1 CHPPGAAQRT
11 PPARAAASPRAYPPG
26 LPILSS
32 LGGAPG
38 GSGQGLMRLIRG
50 LRNLRE
56 SHWGSVVTVGTFD
69 GIHLGH
75 RALIERVIEHGR
87 RLGRPTMML
96 TFEPMPREHLVP

>member
-1 CHPPGAAQRT
+1 
-11 PPARAAASPRAYPPG
+11 
-26 LPILSS
+26 
-32 LGGAPG
+32 
-38 GSGQGLMRLIRG
+38 MRLIRG

-56 SHWGSVVTVGTFD
+56 SHRGSVVTVGTFD

-96 TFEPMPREHLVP
+96 TFEPMPREHLVLSSGRKRKRTNIWTMPCNTAGTTRQSSLRRQ